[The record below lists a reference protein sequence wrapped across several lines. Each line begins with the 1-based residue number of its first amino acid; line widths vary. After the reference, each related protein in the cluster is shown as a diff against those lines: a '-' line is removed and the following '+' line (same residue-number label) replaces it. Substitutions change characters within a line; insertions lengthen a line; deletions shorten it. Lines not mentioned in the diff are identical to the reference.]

1 MPKINVYE
9 QDLTKSGSEYSSNRL
24 VLVVGGAECST
35 VELFEDTTAFKA
47 KVAKPE
53 SNDVGYIMA
62 LTLLKEGMQVLYTS
76 DLDTHK
82 EDLKDKSLYDMRF
95 LISSNAEDDI
105 KLKEISAARQDCI
118 AILSATGAYTDVAEE
133 FKTGKWEDKFAAAF
147 APEIK
152 IPCKQFDKELGLTG
166 DFVTF
171 PAGFGYLLAFATS
184 TKHNPTWFAVAGNA
198 RGRSGYSMEPT
209 YKYGTA
215 AIDLFQSRDSG
226 KVNINPICNIRPFG
240 NIIWGNRTL
249 CPVGNS
255 GSDLQDDLVASN
267 FLNVTNLVI
276 DIKKK
281 VYEACRKLTFEQNTD
296 TLWSRFTA
304 EIEPLLDSM
313 VSGNG
318 IEGYK
323 LSKKE
328 ADVKAKMVATIR
340 IVPIE
345 AVEDFDITVEMGDAI
360 EVVEA

>member
-1 MPKINVYE
+1 MPKITINE
-9 QDLTKSGSEYSSNRL
+9 RDLTKSGSEYSVNRL

-35 VELFEDTTAFKA
+35 VELFENAKDFTA

-53 SNDVGYIMA
+53 QTDIGYIMA
-62 LTLLKEGMQVLYTS
+62 LALLKEGMQVLYTS

-95 LISSNAEDDI
+95 LISSSAEDDLT
-105 KLKEISAARQDCI
+105 LKGISTERQDCI
-118 AILSATGAYTDVAEE
+118 AILSATGSYQDVAGE
-133 FKTGKWEDKFAAAF
+133 FKDTEWADKFAAVF

-152 IPCKQFDKELGLTG
+152 IPGKQFDKDFGIKE

-184 TKHNPTWFAVAGNA
+184 TKYNPTWFAIAGNA

-215 AIDLFQSRDSG
+215 AIDLFQSREAG

-249 CPVGNS
+249 CPVGKTNQ
-255 GSDLQDDLVASN
+255 DQEDDLVASN

-281 VYEACRKLTFEQNTD
+281 VYETCRKLTFEQNTD

-323 LSKKE
+323 LIRQE